1 MPLGGP
7 KADVVLSGAERS
19 QSSSMARSRSISA
32 ALSLR
37 ARWCRCHAQGKG
49 TRSSTLQPVSWDSST
64 ACSFV
69 PATYDRGE
77 GAAVACEA
85 QVISADV
92 FDDASAGARFPEV
105 TANTAP
111 IQLVALERS
120 GANQSSR
127 SGARSYEDLPT
138 VLRRQQ

>member
-7 KADVVLSGAERS
+7 KADLVLSGAERS

-32 ALSLR
+32 VLSLR
-37 ARWCRCHAQGKG
+37 ARWCRCHAQGKA
-49 TRSSTLQPVSWDSST
+49 TRSSTLQLVSWDSST

-105 TANTAP
+105 TANTARWS
-111 IQLVALERS
+111 RS
-120 GANQSSR
+120 RGRGANQSSR